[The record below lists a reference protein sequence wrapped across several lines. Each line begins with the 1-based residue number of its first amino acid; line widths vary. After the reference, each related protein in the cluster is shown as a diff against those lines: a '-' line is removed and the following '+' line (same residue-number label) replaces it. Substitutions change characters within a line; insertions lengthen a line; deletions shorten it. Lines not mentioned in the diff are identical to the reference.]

1 MKSLFSLKLS
11 RLFSVLAMLLL
22 VGCLASCGGSGN
34 GGNGD
39 GGGEV
44 KPDDGNNAPQTYT
57 VTYDA
62 DGGSLD
68 VTTQTV
74 TVGESYTLAVPERL
88 GYSFLGWYNGGEKVE
103 NGTWTAKSNMT
114 LKAGWEAVIYSIS
127 YGENSGEHSNVTTYT
142 VEDSVTL
149 TAPTRVG
156 YAFDGWTYE
165 GQTEP
170 VLEVRIE
177 KGSVGNR
184 SYTANWTA
192 NKYTLTYDPN
202 GGTLLSITEAV
213 EYGSSYEL
221 ATPERYG
228 YTFLGWYEGT
238 TRVENGVWAR
248 LSGASLK
255 AEWSVTAWYENPK
268 FESKIV
274 ADEVARTILFK
285 QEKTSADSPSVD
297 FTCDGEKVS
306 GYTWYVRGTINT
318 KTVSGKSGHIYFTA
332 TKDDNNVANLIL
344 NRRVDGV
351 NGVYRNITVD
361 GVRTPSGT
369 GNEQTY
375 GDLTDTTDW
384 TGEFVFI
391 YYRGYLALYLKEA
404 GGEFAMTASYR
415 VSWSECSPTLMIKQN
430 ANVTIS
436 NMDAS
441 TDAKEVEK
449 MYNQLEN
456 VEYTASL
463 RVLFIGNSATSVN
476 DIPSMVN
483 RLARKAG
490 YNLEYTSLTKGGSSL
505 STHADATT
513 DHGKQVLEQISLGYD
528 VVIIQDVT
536 SCIKTEEKRAQSI
549 AAAKVLGAAIKES
562 GAEAYIYVRP
572 PTGTDIGSYKS
583 YEQCIEYDKLFNRI
597 ASDIDATN
605 VYVNRACAYVIKNY
619 PNINIWGSDNA
630 HLNKDGAYLTACVF
644 FATLFNASA
653 VGLDYDGVSAETAAI
668 MQSVAD
674 QIVFGGYIP
683 E

>member
-1 MKSLFSLKLS
+1 MRSIFNLRIS
-11 RLFSVLAMLLL
+11 RLLSVISMLLL
-22 VGCLASCGGSGN
+22 TFCLASCGG
-34 GGNGD
+34 
-39 GGGEV
+39 GGGDNSGDPEENEKPGGEEPAEV
-44 KPDDGNNAPQTYT
+44 YT

-62 DGGSLD
+62 DGGNLAS
-68 VTTQTV
+68 VTQSV
-74 TVGESYTLAVPERL
+74 TVGESYTLATPDRV
-88 GYSFLGWYNGGEKVE
+88 GYSFLGWYNGENKVE
-103 NGTWTAKSNMT
+103 GGKWTIKSDVT
-114 LKAGWEAVIYSIS
+114 LKAKWEIITYSIS
-127 YGENSGEHSNVTTYT
+127 YGENAGEHSNATSYT
-142 VEDSVTL
+142 IEDSLTL

-156 YAFDGWTYE
+156 YRFAGWTYD
-165 GQTEP
+165 GQNDP
-170 VLEVRIE
+170 VLEVKIE
-177 KGSVGNR
+177 KGSVGDKT
-184 SYTANWTA
+184 YTANWTA
-192 NKYTLTYDPN
+192 NQYTLTYDPN
-202 GGTLLSITEAV
+202 GGTLASITQAV
-213 EYGSSYEL
+213 EYGSGYEL
-221 ATPERYG
+221 AIPVMEG

-238 TRVENGVWAR
+238 TRVENGIWER
-248 LSGASLK
+248 TSGASLK
-255 AEWSVTAWYENPK
+255 AEWIMTAWYKNAK
-268 FESKIV
+268 FESKITADV
-274 ADEVARTILFK
+274 AARTILFK
-285 QEKTSADSPSVD
+285 QEKTSADSPAVD
-297 FTCDGEKVS
+297 FTCNGEEIS
-306 GYTWYVRGTINT
+306 GYTWFVSGTINT

-332 TKDDNNVANLIL
+332 TKDSSNVANLIL

-351 NGVYRNITVD
+351 NGVYRNITQD
-361 GVRTPSGT
+361 GVRTPSGS

-375 GDLTDTTDW
+375 GALTDTTDW

-391 YYRGYLALYLKEA
+391 YYRGYLALYLREA

-415 VSWSECSPTLMIKQN
+415 VSWSECSPSLMIKQN

-436 NMDAS
+436 NMNAS

-449 MYNQLEN
+449 MYYEVEN
-456 VEYTASL
+456 MDYIASL

-476 DIPSMVN
+476 DVPSMVN

-536 SCIKTEEKRAQSI
+536 SCIKTEANREASI

-583 YEQCIEYDKLFNRI
+583 YEQCIEYDKLFNTI

-619 PNINIWGSDNA
+619 PEINIWGSDNA

-644 FATLFNASA
+644 FATLFNTSA
-653 VGLDYDGVSAETAAI
+653 VGLDLDGLSAEMAAT

>member
-1 MKSLFSLKLS
+1 MRSIFNLRIS
-11 RLFSVLAMLLL
+11 RLLSVISMLLL
-22 VGCLASCGGSGN
+22 TFCLASCGG
-34 GGNGD
+34 
-39 GGGEV
+39 GGGDSGDPEENEKPGGEEPAEV
-44 KPDDGNNAPQTYT
+44 YT

-62 DGGSLD
+62 DGGNLTS
-68 VTTQTV
+68 VTQSV
-74 TVGESYTLAVPERL
+74 TVGESYTLATPDRI
-88 GYSFLGWYNGGEKVE
+88 GYSFLGWYNGENKVE
-103 NGTWTAKSNMT
+103 GGKWTIKSDVT
-114 LKAGWEAVIYSIS
+114 LKAKWEIITYSIS
-127 YGENSGEHSNVTTYT
+127 YGENAGEHSNATSYT
-142 VEDSVTL
+142 IEDSLTL

-156 YAFDGWTYE
+156 YRFAGWTYD
-165 GQTEP
+165 GQNDP
-170 VLEVRIE
+170 VLEVKIE
-177 KGSVGNR
+177 KGSVGDKT
-184 SYTANWTA
+184 YTANWTA
-192 NKYTLTYDPN
+192 NQYTLTYDPN
-202 GGTLLSITEAV
+202 GGTLASITQAV
-213 EYGSSYEL
+213 EYGSGYEL
-221 ATPERYG
+221 AIPVMEG

-238 TRVENGVWAR
+238 TRVENGIWER
-248 LSGASLK
+248 TSGASLK
-255 AEWSVTAWYENPK
+255 AEWVMTAWYQNAK
-268 FESKIV
+268 FESKITADV
-274 ADEVARTILFK
+274 AARTILFK
-285 QEKTSADSPSVD
+285 QEKTSADSPAVD
-297 FTCDGEKVS
+297 FTCNGEEIS
-306 GYTWYVRGTINT
+306 GYTWFVSGTINT

-332 TKDDNNVANLIL
+332 TKDSSNVANLIL

-361 GVRTPSGT
+361 GVRTPSGS

-375 GDLTDTTDW
+375 GALTDTTDW

-391 YYRGYLALYLKEA
+391 YYRGYLALYLREA

-415 VSWSECSPTLMIKQN
+415 VSWSECSPSLMIKQN

-436 NMDAS
+436 NMNAS

-449 MYNQLEN
+449 MYYEVEN
-456 VEYTASL
+456 MDYIASL

-476 DIPSMVN
+476 DVPSMVN
-483 RLARKAG
+483 RLARSKG

-513 DHGKQVLEQISLGYD
+513 DHGKQVLAEIAKGYD

-536 SCIKTEEKRAQSI
+536 SCIKTEANRQASI

-644 FATLFNASA
+644 FATLFNTSA
-653 VGLDYDGVSAETAAI
+653 VGLDLDGLSAEMAAT